1 MLEEK
6 MKQLQIKESSTTTTT
21 TNINT
26 IKNTAATDINPTNS
40 VTVKK
45 INGLGEKPLDS
56 AIMKFA

>member
-1 MLEEK
+1 
-6 MKQLQIKESSTTTTT
+6 MKQLQIKESSATTTT